1 MPGRLGL
8 DEFLNG
14 GMLVVLINRR
24 LRSDE
29 FLNGGI
35 LVVLMNRRLNS
46 DIFFEMSNDFVQ
58 FGDT

>member
-8 DEFLNG
+8 DKFLNG
-14 GMLVVLINRR
+14 RMLVVLINKR

-46 DIFFEMSNDFVQ
+46 DIFFEMSKDFVQ
-58 FGDT
+58 FVDT